1 MCVGHGDNVHLML
14 DEPVGIQG
22 SGQPLQK
29 LQRMRPV
36 VLGVRV
42 GHILRHMK
50 FHFGESQGIR
60 RLQLGNQITA
70 DVCADCRTDTGEI
83 GFQEGIRPGVNP
95 GQQKNHDKRQSQH
108 QPGIPAD
115 QGSEH
120 EHCAQIDEEEQT
132 KEVFAAP
139 DGSGPHCA
147 GQHQKIHPEGRRRN
161 QDNAQPR
168 AGECLVLLPTC
179 QNTDKEAHQDQCQ
192 RQLVQPIQIKQ
203 NPGQVLAGAV
213 QLVIQRGTA
222 PSRGRPTSAELE
234 DCADQP
240 TRQHQQGE
248 AVLGHDVLP
257 LLCFSVG
264 NQAQQH
270 HASGPGGENTAG
282 GQIGENGEVNY
293 DVEAAPGGRC
303 AGFQEIPQPGIV
315 NQAHDEGGVQQSGQQ
330 IIIVAIQVN
339 AVKKILIAGIRRP
352 QSQKM
357 HQQKQAGDHAG
368 RQPGHREAPAK
379 KPGEAPQ
386 VAGDGKAYDQ
396 SVHEGLGGD
405 VVFRQGH
412 DQVGGDGGKE
422 GEHHLRENL
431 GRVPFPPDRG
441 GVPDVG

>member
-1 MCVGHGDNVHLML
+1 MHLML
-14 DEPVGIQG
+14 DKPVGIQG
-22 SGQPLQK
+22 SGQPLQQ

-50 FHFGESQGIR
+50 LHLRQALGVC
-60 RLQLGNQITA
+60 RLELLNEIPA
-70 DVCADCRTDTGEI
+70 DVRADRGANVGKI
-83 GFQEGIRPGVNP
+83 GFQEGICPGVDP
-95 GQQKNHDKRQSQH
+95 GQQEHRHQGQGQH
-108 QPGIPAD
+108 QLGIPAD

-120 EHCAQIDEEEQT
+120 EHSAQIHQEEQA
-132 KEVFAAP
+132 EQVFAAP
-139 DGSGPHCA
+139 DGGGPHRA

-168 AGECLVLLPTC
+168 AGERLVLLPTC
-179 QNTDKEAHQDQCQ
+179 QNTDNETHQDQCQ
-192 RQLVQPIQIKQ
+192 RQLVQPVQIEE

-234 DCADQP
+234 DCADEP
-240 TRQHQQGE
+240 SRQHQQGE

-257 LLCFSVG
+257 LLCFPVG

-270 HASGPGGENTAG
+270 HASGPGGQNAAG
-282 GQIGENGEVNY
+282 GQVGENGEVNY
-293 DVEAAPGGRC
+293 DAEAAPGSGC
-303 AGFQEIPQPGIV
+303 AGFQKIPQSGVV
-315 NQAHDEGGVQQSGQQ
+315 NQAHDEGGVQQGRQQ

-339 AVKKILIAGIRRP
+339 AVKKVLIAGIRRP

-368 RQPGHREAPAK
+368 RQTGHREAPAK
-379 KPGEAPQ
+379 KPGKAPQ
-386 VAGDGKAYDQ
+386 IAGDGKAYHQ
-396 SVHEGLGGD
+396 RVHDRLGGD

-422 GEHHLRENL
+422 REDHLREDL